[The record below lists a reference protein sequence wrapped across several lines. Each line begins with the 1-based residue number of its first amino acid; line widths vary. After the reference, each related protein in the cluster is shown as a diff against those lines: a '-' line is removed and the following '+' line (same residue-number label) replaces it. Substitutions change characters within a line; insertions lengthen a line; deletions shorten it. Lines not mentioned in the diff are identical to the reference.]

1 LAARPGDPA
10 LLYEAGS
17 GGFAQSHNFGDSWE
31 AADEGMSLR
40 YVCGLAVDAEEPSL
54 VYASAASGSGRAH
67 GTGFSNVAIY
77 RRVADGQWEPVMEGL
92 AAFPYALC
100 SDPEPPSQRERGIG
114 MGGVSL
120 HTGRASGACGGVRLG
135 AARNDRMPAPLKAP

>member
-40 YVCGLAVDAEEPSL
+40 YVWAG
-54 VYASAASGSGRAH
+54 
-67 GTGFSNVAIY
+67 
-77 RRVADGQWEPVMEGL
+77 
-92 AAFPYALC
+92 
-100 SDPEPPSQRERGIG
+100 RERGG
-114 MGGVSL
+114 PDPSL
-120 HTGRASGACGGVRLG
+120 RLG
-135 AARNDRMPAPLKAP
+135 SLRAG